1 MAFCALTT
9 KTRFCELCKL
19 SPTIMQLYLIALSE
33 SSSAVEFVGMDLTR
47 KTIVSSVPC
56 HSQAIAI
63 AQSIRSECRTS
74 IVTLVIPPLHFH
86 LRLYWPAAKQK
97 PEILEIDAAEIR
109 LLRDSRR
116 NSRFFE
122 QLAPLLRTLDAP
134 ISEIATHDN
143 PPSSFRCDLRV
154 APDEVSQVRKTLSGV
169 MPILSERQLI
179 TVVAGD
185 EWGMLEEETD
195 EDPDKDMSDE
205 KPVRRRRRSR
215 SRGSKDLKKLWMKK
229 RLEETVDEETE

>member
-1 MAFCALTT
+1 
-9 KTRFCELCKL
+9 
-19 SPTIMQLYLIALSE
+19 MQLCLIALSE
-33 SSSAVEFVGMDLTR
+33 NSSAVEFVGMDLTR

-56 HSQAIAI
+56 HSIAI

-215 SRGSKDLKKLWMKK
+215 SRARSRARSRGLKDLEKLWMKK